1 MAKLIF
7 KGLHHFTFT
16 PTVSKGY
23 NCSQSLSKF
32 IINCLFD
39 YNHPTVCDAV
49 SHFIFFSSAASVI
62 GDE

>member
-1 MAKLIF
+1 M
-7 KGLHHFTFT
+7 
-16 PTVSKGY
+16 
-23 NCSQSLSKF
+23 SKF

-62 GDE
+62 GDEWQVDVFGILKSSLEKCLLKDFAHF